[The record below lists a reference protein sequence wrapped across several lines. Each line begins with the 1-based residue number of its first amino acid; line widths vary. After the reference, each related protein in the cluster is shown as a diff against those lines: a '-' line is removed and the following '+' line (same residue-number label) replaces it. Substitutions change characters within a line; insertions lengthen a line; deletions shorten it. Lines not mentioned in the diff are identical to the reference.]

1 MSDHFHLG
9 AEEKQK
15 ISILFENKNETLM
28 GALALY
34 QADSDI
40 EELSDTIKEMIGLN

>member
-28 GALALY
+28 GALSMY
-34 QADSDI
+34 QVEQDL
-40 EELSDTIKEMIGLN
+40 EELRDTI